1 MASRAAARKR
11 QEPTPPRTTHRPA
24 VIAGFAL
31 DADDTEI
38 DRLIYGRVRLGIMSA
53 LAVNEPLTFND
64 LKTLFEVTDGNL
76 SAHARKLED
85 AGYIAVDRRFVL
97 RRPQTRY
104 ALTDRGRK
112 ALLDHLAHLERLL
125 RPGKSAKEKRK

>member
-1 MASRAAARKR
+1 MSGRADARKR
-11 QEPTPPRTTHRPA
+11 HEVPA
-24 VIAGFAL
+24 GRQGAKPGPAPAL
-31 DADDTEI
+31 AWDAEDAAI